1 MRRPRAK
8 KKIQEMEAFP
18 AVGNQVQNKSETTSV
33 TLSMRRS
40 RAKKIVQK
48 MQAPPATGKQVQ
60 NKLENSVIPRYL
72 EQRRW
77 KLLQLLGSKYR
88 TSRDYSCSN
97 FWCEETKKTTQ
108 EMAAPP
114 ATVKQIFD
122 ET

>member
-1 MRRPRAK
+1 
-8 KKIQEMEAFP
+8 MEAAP
-18 AVGNQVQNKSETTSV
+18 AIGNQVQNKSETTSV

-48 MQAPPATGKQVQ
+48 MEAPPATGKQVQ
-60 NKLENSVIPRYL
+60 NKLEITVVTSGVRRPRAKKKC
-72 EQRRW
+72 RRR

-88 TSRDYSCSN
+88 TSRDYSSN

-114 ATVKQIFD
+114 ATVKQICD